1 MNTVRRLAL
10 LITAV
15 LFITALSAMSF
26 GEDDPPTRAARLN
39 YISGSVSV
47 QPGGANDWAEA
58 SINRTLTTSDR
69 IWADKNSRAELQF
82 DGAAMRIDSET
93 SATLTNV
100 SDTTT
105 QIELDQGALY
115 LSVLRLFPGQIYEV
129 DTPNTAFTILKAGR
143 YRFDVDSN
151 GDTTR
156 IVVHRGEG
164 QASGD
169 GPAVTIHE
177 REGARFS
184 AGRSMA
190 HNMFEDPGYDG
201 FDQWAAVR
209 DKRMESS
216 ISARYVS
223 PGVVGYQDLDDYGYW
238 RNVPP
243 YGPMWV
249 PTAVVPGWAPYQYGH
264 WVWVSPW
271 GWTWVDDAPWGYA
284 PFHYGRW
291 AFVGGYWGWVPGPV
305 YVQPVW
311 APALVAWVG
320 GPHWGISIGFGVGGG
335 YGWFP
340 LGYRE
345 PFVPWYGGSRHY
357 FQQVNVT
364 NTNITNITNVTNNY
378 YNNPTNITKIKYVN
392 QHVPGAVTAVPA
404 GALASGRPVQSAAV
418 KLNPN
423 QLRGAA
429 VMAKP
434 NVAPTQ
440 NAVLGAHAGAR
451 APMPPRTAMERPVVT
466 KMAPP
471 APRQAF
477 PGQHGVAAQGNRPGQ
492 PAMNVAKPGAM
503 GQAVNNAPRPGMNVA
518 KPGTPANVG
527 GGNKPAMANENKPE
541 FSPNVHRPPNASG
554 GNAPGVVRTTGPS
567 NTPVVNVPHPGN
579 TNPAPNGAVN
589 KTVQVS
595 PNVPRPGEPGGH
607 ANAATTTPTGSVQ
620 RGNVQ
625 QGPDVQPK
633 GNYGGNVPHPGS
645 QGSGYPHPQGSV
657 NTNVNQSSGQNYP
670 RGESSGATSGGSSSN
685 TRVSQP
691 GNSNKGTQQKS
702 TPKNEEHPRPQG
714 SLYSPGVNSNG
725 GNYSSRVPRPQPG
738 QVRPAPSSATT
749 NRSYG
754 SSGQS
759 SYNRGSYGSRASS
772 SYGNQA
778 YSSPSSRASSSQTYG
793 NRGYGSVGT
802 YSRNAGNSVGS
813 YSRGGG
819 YSSGTG
825 SRGGSSS
832 SRSSGSSG
840 GSSRGNGGGHSHGR

>member
-1 MNTVRRLAL
+1 MTTVKRLAL
-10 LITAV
+10 LISAV

-26 GEDDPPTRAARLN
+26 GEDPPSRAARLN

-47 QPGGANDWAEA
+47 QPGGANDWVEA
-58 SINRTLTTSDR
+58 GVNRTLTTSDR
-69 IWADKNSRAELQF
+69 IWADKDSRAELQF

-100 SDTTT
+100 SDNTT

-129 DTPNTAFTILKAGR
+129 DTPNTAFTVLKPGR

-184 AGRSMA
+184 GGRSMA

-216 ISARYVS
+216 VSARYVS

-249 PTAVVPGWAPYQYGH
+249 PTAVVPGWAPYHYGH

-291 AFVGGYWGWVPGPV
+291 AFVDGYWGWVPGPV
-305 YVQPVW
+305 YARPVW

-320 GPHWGISIGFGVGGG
+320 GPSWGVSIGFGVGGG

-340 LGYRE
+340 LGWRE

-378 YNNPTNITKIKYVN
+378 YNNTTNINRIKYVN
-392 QHVPGAVTAVPA
+392 QRVPGAVTAVPA
-404 GALASGRPVQSAAV
+404 GALASGRPVQSVAV
-418 KLNPN
+418 KVNPN
-423 QLRGAA
+423 QLRGAT

-440 NAVLGAHAGAR
+440 NAVLGPHAGAR
-451 APMPPRTAMERPVVT
+451 ASMPPRAAMERPVVT

-471 APRQAF
+471 SPRQTF
-477 PGQHGVAAQGNRPGQ
+477 PGQRGVVTQGNRPGQ
-492 PAMNVAKPGAM
+492 PTMNAAKPGATSPV
-503 GQAVNNAPRPGMNVA
+503 VNNAPKPGMNVA
-518 KPGTPANVG
+518 KPGMPSNTG
-527 GGNKPAMANENKPE
+527 MGNKPAMANENKPE
-541 FSPNVHRPPNASG
+541 FSPNVHRPPSAAG
-554 GNAPGVVRTTGPS
+554 GPNNAPGVVKTNGPG
-567 NTPVVNVPHPGN
+567 NAPAINAPHPGA
-579 TNPAPNGAVN
+579 TNGAVN
-589 KTVQVS
+589 RTVQVN
-595 PNVPRPGEPGGH
+595 PNVPRPGESGGH
-607 ANAATTTPTGSVQ
+607 ANAAATTSTAPVQ
-620 RGNVQ
+620 HGNVQ
-625 QGPDVQPK
+625 QESMGNVQPK
-633 GNYGGNVPHPGS
+633 QNVGGNVSRPVNQGSSYPHPGT
-645 QGSGYPHPQGSV
+645 GANTRV
-657 NTNVNQSSGQNYP
+657 NESSGQNSP
-670 RGESSGATSGGSSSN
+670 RGGSSGG

-691 GNSNKGTQQKS
+691 SNKGGPDKA
-702 TPKNEEHPRPQG
+702 TPKNEEHSRPQG
-714 SLYSPGVNSNG
+714 SVYSPGVNSNA
-725 GNYSSRVPRPQPG
+725 GNYPSRVPRPQPG
-738 QVRPAPSSATT
+738 QVRSTPSATSAS
-749 NRSYG
+749 RSYG
-754 SSGQS
+754 SSGQQ
-759 SYNRGSYGSRASS
+759 SYNRGSYGSQRSSSNGNQGYGGSPRAS
-772 SYGNQA
+772 N
-778 YSSPSSRASSSQTYG
+778 SQTYG
-793 NRGYGSVGT
+793 NRGYGS
-802 YSRNAGNSVGS
+802 AGSSNRAGASTAGS

-819 YSSGTG
+819 SSTSAGSY
-825 SRGGSSS
+825 SRGGGSY

-840 GSSRGNGGGHSHGR
+840 GSSRSSGGGHSHGR